1 MSTTENNT
9 KPNVETNATSAAN
22 INATSS
28 AKANATSAT
37 NINATSSAK
46 ANATSAANIK
56 TAKFRKKSKLKQG
69 GLKLLLADII
79 GLGSALIIFVIP
91 FLFILVNSLKDRRGA
106 NKMSLAMPETFE
118 WGNYLE
124 VIKTNNYMVITAF
137 KNSAM
142 ITVGAVVVLIITAS
156 MAGYIMQRRR
166 DKVTTWANAIIMIG
180 LMVPPAI
187 LPTIWVLQF
196 LHIYKSMFSIIMLEV
211 AINTPFTIMLYRG
224 FMNTIPLE
232 LEESGFIDGCSK
244 IRMFTNIVFPLLKPV
259 TATVV
264 ILNAVTIFNDF
275 VNPLYFF
282 PGNKNATIQLTLYN
296 FMGQFSSSYNM
307 LFADVIIIVVPML
320 ILFLIFNKRIVEGMV
335 AGAVKG

>member
-1 MSTTENNT
+1 
-9 KPNVETNATSAAN
+9 
-22 INATSS
+22 
-28 AKANATSAT
+28 
-37 NINATSSAK
+37 
-46 ANATSAANIK
+46 
-56 TAKFRKKSKLKQG
+56 
-69 GLKLLLADII
+69 
-79 GLGSALIIFVIP
+79 
-91 FLFILVNSLKDRRGA
+91 
-106 NKMSLAMPETFE
+106 
-118 WGNYLE
+118 
-124 VIKTNNYMVITAF
+124 MVITAF

>member
-1 MSTTENNT
+1 MTMNE
-9 KPNVETNATSAAN
+9 
-22 INATSS
+22 
-28 AKANATSAT
+28 
-37 NINATSSAK
+37 
-46 ANATSAANIK
+46 
-56 TAKFRKKSKLKQG
+56 RKSKAYSVINNIRQMNKGRKNRLKHG

-79 GLGSALIIFVIP
+79 GLGGALIIFVIP
-91 FLFILVNSLKDRRGA
+91 FLFMLANSLKDRRGA
-106 NKMSLAMPETFE
+106 NKMSLSLPETFE

-124 VIKTNNYMVITAF
+124 VIRTNNYMVITAF

-142 ITVGAVVVLIITAS
+142 ITVGAVIVLITTAS
-156 MAGYIMQRRR
+156 MAGYIMHRRR

-196 LHIYKSMFSIIMLEV
+196 LNIYKTMFSIIMLEV

-307 LFADVIIIVVPML
+307 LFADVIIITIPML
-320 ILFLIFNKRIVEGMV
+320 ILFLIFNRRIVEGMV